1 MTVGDMCDFPTPRL
15 VASYAGLSTRTHQSG
30 TVKSG
35 GVVYL
40 SFLNLWI
47 GGQCQGRCWGPA
59 RG

>member
-1 MTVGDMCDFPTPRL
+1 MCDFPTPRL